1 MSFKSTFVLEDSLI
15 CFADR
20 GEGEQDWYVR
30 EDFRFMNFTT
40 VCYLI
45 FIFFWKTFLN
55 LDIYP
60 HPRPLPTTH
69 VIQLHPRT
77 ASPKVSAVI
86 SYFGRQQL
94 DSAQCSRTSCKRP
107 PKVRRFSGRLRKVV
121 SYENRTT
128 RGVFREKVPTS
139 SFGQRIYCI
148 QFLFCELSIRLVPCC
163 HCKFLVCSEWRSTYG
178 SEQRNH
184 TIRQVVASNPVTT
197 TSIGK
202 SL

>member
-1 MSFKSTFVLEDSLI
+1 MHSAVEPPASD
-15 CFADR
+15 
-20 GEGEQDWYVR
+20 
-30 EDFRFMNFTT
+30 
-40 VCYLI
+40 
-45 FIFFWKTFLN
+45 
-55 LDIYP
+55 
-60 HPRPLPTTH
+60 HPR
-69 VIQLHPRT
+69 
-77 ASPKVSAVI
+77 
-86 SYFGRQQL
+86 
-94 DSAQCSRTSCKRP
+94 C
-107 PKVRRFSGRLRKVV
+107 RFSGRLRKVV

-128 RGVFREKVPTS
+128 RGVFRENVPTS

-202 SL
+202 SLSFFLSFLCVVILFWYVYLQFFITASIILIHYLL